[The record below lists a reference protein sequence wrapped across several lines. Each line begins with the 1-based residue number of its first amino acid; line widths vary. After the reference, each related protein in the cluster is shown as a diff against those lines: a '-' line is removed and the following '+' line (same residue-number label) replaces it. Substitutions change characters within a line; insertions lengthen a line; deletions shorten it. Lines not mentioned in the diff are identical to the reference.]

1 MSSVKLA
8 AAMPAGDRNGLATIA
23 PALVNNP
30 DDTHVAVV
38 VLQTRTLSVDVQ
50 GGSTVPTVA
59 IVAIE
64 PITSDGDARE
74 AKRLLRRQFERRTGI
89 QELPLEMERDLDA
102 IAGNIDLATG
112 DVADGP
118 GLRVVRDLEDLPED
132 TRLDL
137 SDDDFGP
144 GFSDS

>member
-1 MSSVKLA
+1 MTVRLA
-8 AAMPAGDRNGLATIA
+8 AKMPDGDRNGLAVIA
-23 PALVNNP
+23 PALVDNP

-38 VLQTRTLSVDVQ
+38 VLQTRSLTTDVQ

-102 IAGNIDLATG
+102 IAGAIDLPGTG
-112 DVADGP
+112 TTEP
-118 GLRVVRDLEDLPED
+118 GLRVVRDLEDLPAD
-132 TRLDL
+132 ARLDL
-137 SDDDFGP
+137 DDDTFGP